1 MSSITTNTNSRIE
14 RNMRNHSNQFIGG
27 KDSHFAIKQARTAQK
42 RGKSDERKRAVSKLR
57 NSRDIRQSSIL
68 EGQSPVP
75 FWQSSGWGDYSF
87 VYFYDNSDG
96 WSEEHRNFI
105 AESRNDS
112 SFCTFAQA
120 NAKTE
125 FITRRRRDNI
135 VNYRRWDTNYKKTSY
150 GGWRSFF
157 MW

>member
-1 MSSITTNTNSRIE
+1 MSSITANTNSRIE

-27 KDSHFAIKQARTAQK
+27 KDSHFAIKQARNAQK

-57 NSRDIRQSSIL
+57 NSRDIRQASIL

-75 FWQSSGWGDYSF
+75 FWQSSFYGDYSF
-87 VYFYDNSDG
+87 VYFYDNGD
-96 WSEEHRNFI
+96 RNFI

-125 FITRRRRDNI
+125 FITRRQRDNI
-135 VNYRRWDTNYKKTSY
+135 VNYRR
-150 GGWRSFF
+150 
-157 MW
+157 